1 MKLDSID
8 LIINLYIVSIKLT
21 QILLKFLSIYLLSL
35 KNIIVQSN
43 HSKIINN
50 LFYTLQQ
57 NEKYAYKNY
66 MNRLINE
73 SHLIL

>member
-8 LIINLYIVSIKLT
+8 LVINLYIVSIKLT